1 MTTRTYFPASPG
13 AALNQRARTG
23 AAMSRAVP
31 PALVLQRSIGNQG
44 MQRLLR
50 PSGIQ
55 AKLSVSQPNDPFEQ
69 EAERVAGQVLRMP
82 APESESPCPA
92 CASGLSRCPT
102 CAARKTQTPGVQTA
116 ASINSDHPLRD
127 LGPGRPLDTAT
138 RAFFEPRFGHD
149 FGHVRVHDDHPS
161 AQSARSMNARA
172 YTLGHDVVFDTG
184 QYAPRANAGRQL
196 LAHELAHVV
205 QQGASPAPGATPVG
219 PISRVAR
226 PSIQRRVRF
235 FVCDAADQTQVNA
248 ARGLPTPAT
257 AAALRAAADTAS
269 SVAALWAANAALLLR
284 FAPAGVRS
292 AFRDAFGQNPEW
304 VPPWFATLGVRWT
317 NFGDLV
323 AERLLRVSQILG
335 GGWIQY
341 YCWGSPT
348 HCPECTDSPPAYDAC
363 SSYRGQYLICLGPG
377 FWQLW
382 AAGNTDHMALIL
394 LHEAMHIY
402 FSTTVAHSGRSGNAF
417 CFERFVAEANGR
429 SIQPGDAAACP
440 TAP

>member
-1 MTTRTYFPASPG
+1 LN
-13 AALNQRARTG
+13 AL
-23 AAMSRAVP
+23 
-31 PALVLQRSIGNQG
+31 
-44 MQRLLR
+44 
-50 PSGIQ
+50 
-55 AKLSVSQPNDPFEQ
+55 
-69 EAERVAGQVLRMP
+69 
-82 APESESPCPA
+82 
-92 CASGLSRCPT
+92 
-102 CAARKTQTPGVQTA
+102 
-116 ASINSDHPLRD
+116 
-127 LGPGRPLDTAT
+127 
-138 RAFFEPRFGHD
+138 
-149 FGHVRVHDDHPS
+149 
-161 AQSARSMNARA
+161 A
-172 YTLGHDVVFDTG
+172 YTLGRDVVFDTG
-184 QYAPRANAGRQL
+184 QYAPGANAGRQL

-205 QQGASPAPGATPVG
+205 QQGASSAQGASQVG
-219 PISRVAR
+219 TISRSAR

-235 FVCDAADQTQVNA
+235 FVCNGADQTQVNA
-248 ARGLPTPAT
+248 ARGLPTPAS

-269 SVAALWAANAALLLR
+269 SVASLWAANAGVLLR
-284 FAPAGVRS
+284 FAPSGRIRS

-304 VPPWFATLGVRWT
+304 VPPWFATLGVNWT

-323 AERLLRVSQILG
+323 AARLLRVAEILG

-348 HCPECTDSPPAYDAC
+348 HCPECTSSPPTYDAC

-394 LHEAMHIY
+394 LHEALHIY

-429 SIQPGDAAACP
+429 PIQPGDAAACP